1 MAVMDRY
8 GKPELGFRSC
18 LGVLRL
24 AGRHDPDRFDAA
36 WRYALELGTAT
47 YRGLDAIL
55 RTGADLVD
63 ADPTLADTILDRL
76 VHAAYRIEL
85 TGPSM
90 RAGRRRMKNTRG
102 RRRAPG
108 SVAPLRKIDWK
119 VPPGHRHG
127 ARAAPTREGHAS
139 RAPCP
144 RRLRQT
150 ARRTIAVQHREGR
163 IPNRRSGVAALRAA
177 ATTGIRWLSRLRL
190 AGYFR

>member
-24 AGRHDPDRFDAA
+24 AGCHDPDRFDAA

-55 RTGADLVD
+55 RTGADLAD
-63 ADPTLADTILDRL
+63 ADPTLADAILDRL

-119 VPPGHRHG
+119 VPP
-127 ARAAPTREGHAS
+127 
-139 RAPCP
+139 CP

-150 ARRTIAVQHREGR
+150 ARRAIAVQHREGR